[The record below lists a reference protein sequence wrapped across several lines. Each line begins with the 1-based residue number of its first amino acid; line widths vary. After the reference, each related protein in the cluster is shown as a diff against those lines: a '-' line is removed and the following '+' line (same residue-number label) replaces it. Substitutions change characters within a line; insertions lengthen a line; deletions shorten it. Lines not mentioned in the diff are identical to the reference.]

1 MAQGLLKLSTHTSSI
16 NIVKYHK
23 LLGPFEFSR
32 TSRNTS
38 LYFIR
43 TSVKCFI
50 YRVSWR
56 WFDKYNKCD
65 GKKNPSRINAVDN

>member
-38 LYFIR
+38 LYFIK
-43 TSVKCFI
+43 TSYTGCPGDGLINTINVM
-50 YRVSWR
+50 
-56 WFDKYNKCD
+56 
-65 GKKNPSRINAVDN
+65 GKKTRVGSMRSTIN